1 MKWISSIEQKRAHP
15 VGHNSRMALGAAD
28 IITSWRIMRRRNGN
42 AADALNLL
50 YIGTSLLVVC
60 ISGVETA

>member
-1 MKWISSIEQKRAHP
+1 
-15 VGHNSRMALGAAD
+15 MALGAAD